1 MEKYVYNV
9 CGAYCGS
16 HLHMK
21 CSVCGKPYHMEDMES
36 EAFFLQVME
45 KHHFRIDEG
54 KTILFGQCEKCYEER

>member
-1 MEKYVYNV
+1 
-9 CGAYCGS
+9 
-16 HLHMK
+16 
-21 CSVCGKPYHMEDMES
+21 MEDMES